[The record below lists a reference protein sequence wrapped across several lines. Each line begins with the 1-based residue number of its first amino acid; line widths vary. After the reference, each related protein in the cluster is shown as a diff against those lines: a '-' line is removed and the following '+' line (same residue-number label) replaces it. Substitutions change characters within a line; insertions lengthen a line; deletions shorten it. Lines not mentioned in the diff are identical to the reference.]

1 MNLDEFKG
9 KFTTF
14 NIKIKEQNPNDDF
27 SINSVEI
34 IDCPIKDVKIKNY
47 FKDGCRV
54 YFELYNS
61 VGENKLA
68 SITLELTEDNKR
80 IMSQDIRYFSSDNL
94 TIDHS
99 SQLIRTDDT
108 IVHESFI
115 FTKEVNGIEEK
126 LQIVQQ
132 DGKVIFANY
141 DQKQDGNFSSQL
153 ESSLFTQPKNVTDFL
168 YSPYFMYTRYIRE
181 LSLYP
186 AVKARLKNEL
196 NLDINCSEEELKEKI
211 KTKIIDYN
219 TSQNNTFEFIPDF
232 KCDTFTEYT
241 FTNRLD
247 LVLSYLYNENNNL
260 LQHFKGNYIGCIYY
274 LYSPDCIHSDAQ
286 IDTSL
291 VVVTEK
297 EKEGHTLRCYT
308 IVDNKGYD
316 IDDIYIIEVAKKG
329 PKYVTTLGEDGKEE
343 LVLYNGSSDFKNNPK
358 EKIIAEAK
366 YDEFVKKYLTPFS
379 GIQPVKIEDFTKQ
392 GIDR

>member
-47 FKDGCRV
+47 FKDGSSV

-80 IMSQDIRYFSSDNL
+80 IMSQDIRYFSYDNL

-132 DGKVIFANY
+132 DGNVIFANN

-153 ESSLFTQPKNVTDFL
+153 ESSLFTQQKNVTDFL
-168 YSPYFMYTRYIRE
+168 YSPYNMHTTYTRK

-186 AVKARLKNEL
+186 AVKDKLKKIL
-196 NLDINCSEEELKEKI
+196 GLDINCSEEELKDAI
-211 KTKIIDYN
+211 QTKIIDYN
-219 TSQNNTFEFIPDF
+219 ASKNNTFEIIPNF

-274 LYSPDCIHSDAQ
+274 LYSPYRIHSDTQ
-286 IDTSL
+286 INTSL
-291 VVVTEK
+291 VVVTET
-297 EKEGHTLRCYT
+297 EKDGHTLRCYT
-308 IVDNKGYD
+308 IVNNKGYD
-316 IDDIYIIEVAKKG
+316 IEDTYIIEVAKKG
-329 PKYVTTLGEDGKEE
+329 PKYVTTFGEDGKEE

-379 GIQPVKIEDFTKQ
+379 GIQPVKIEDFTRQ

>member
-14 NIKIKEQNPNDDF
+14 NIKIKEQNQDDDF

-61 VGENKLA
+61 VGENNLA

-80 IMSQDIRYFSSDNL
+80 IISQDIRYFSSDNL
-94 TIDHS
+94 TIEHS

-108 IVHESFI
+108 IVHESFM

-132 DGKVIFANY
+132 DGNVIFANY
-141 DQKQDGNFSSQL
+141 DQKQDGNFYSDL

-168 YSPYFMYTRYIRE
+168 YSPYRMYTRYIRQ

-186 AVKARLKNEL
+186 AVKAKLKNKL
-196 NLDINCSEEELKEKI
+196 YLDINCSEEELKDKI
-211 KTKIIDYN
+211 KTNIIDYN
-219 TSQNNTFEFIPDF
+219 ASQNNTVEIIPDF

-247 LVLSYLYNENNNL
+247 LVLSYLYNENNNI
-260 LQHFKGNYIGCIYY
+260 LQHFKGNYIGCIHY
-274 LYSPDCIHSDAQ
+274 LYSPALIHNDAQ

-291 VVVTEK
+291 VVVAEK
-297 EKEGHTLRCYT
+297 EKDGHTLRCYT

-316 IDDIYIIEVAKKG
+316 IEDTYIIEVAKKG

-343 LVLYNGSSDFKNNPK
+343 LVLYKGSSDFKNNPK

-366 YDEFVKKYLTPFS
+366 YDEFVKKCLTPFS

>member
-14 NIKIKEQNPNDDF
+14 DIKIKEQNPNDDF
-27 SINSVEI
+27 SINSIEI
-34 IDCPIKDVKIKNY
+34 IDCSIKDVKIKNY
-47 FKDGCRV
+47 SKDGCRI

-61 VGENKLA
+61 DGENKLA
-68 SITLELTEDNKR
+68 SISLELTEDNKR
-80 IMSQDIRYFSSDNL
+80 IISKDIRYFSSDNL

-99 SQLIRTDDT
+99 SQLIRTYDT

-115 FTKEVNGIEEK
+115 FTKEVNGIEENLK
-126 LQIVQQ
+126 IVQK
-132 DGKVIFANY
+132 DGNVIFAND
-141 DQKQDGNFSSQL
+141 DQKQDGNFYSDL

-168 YSPYFMYTRYIRE
+168 YSPYFMYTRYIRQ

-186 AVKARLKNEL
+186 AVKGKLKKIL
-196 NLDINCSEEELKEKI
+196 GLDINCSEEELKDTI

-219 TSQNNTFEFIPDF
+219 ASKNNRIQIIQDF
-232 KCDTFTEYT
+232 KSDGFTEYT

-274 LYSPDCIHSDAQ
+274 LYSPYRIHSDTQ
-286 IDTSL
+286 INTSL
-291 VVVTEK
+291 VVVTET
-297 EKEGHTLRCYT
+297 EKDGHTLRCYT
-308 IVDNKGYD
+308 IVNNKGYD
-316 IDDIYIIEVAKKG
+316 IEDTYIIEVAKKG
-329 PKYVTTLGEDGKEE
+329 PKYVTTFGEDGKEE

-379 GIQPVKIEDFTKQ
+379 GIQPVKIEDFTRQ